1 MTQTFKFAGWT
12 GRLRGALLT
21 GAFLVGACNA
31 TDSFVPDDASTPPT
45 TSDVPAVDEPS
56 FSTSYAGGMPI
67 GHFHQPTSIY
77 GTTYNG
83 AMRTIYPS
91 DLKSELSAI
100 RSRGGKVMLNFVGA
114 EGYYKTSDGHFS
126 LSKWKARMDRYKG
139 VDISSFIKDGTVI
152 GSFLIDEPNDPHN
165 WGGTAISYSTLDEM
179 ARYSRYRFPGLA
191 TVVRA
196 EATWLAKYGGTFH
209 YLDGAWA
216 QYLSRR
222 GNVNDYIKNAVA
234 AAKKKDLSL
243 VIGLNVLKGGNP
255 NGTPMNASELK
266 TYGSA
271 LLSSSYPCAFL
282 SWKYSS
288 DYLSSSSIR
297 DAMKY
302 LRNKAQSRGYKSCR
316 M

>member
-1 MTQTFKFAGWT
+1 MLNISPSA
-12 GRLRGALLT
+12 LR
-21 GAFLVGACNA
+21 
-31 TDSFVPDDASTPPT
+31 
-45 TSDVPAVDEPS
+45 
-56 FSTSYAGGMPI
+56 
-67 GHFHQPTSIY
+67 
-77 GTTYNG
+77 
-83 AMRTIYPS
+83 
-91 DLKSELSAI
+91 SELSAI
-100 RSRGGKVMLNFVGA
+100 RSRGGKAMVTFVGA
-114 EGYYKTSDGHFS
+114 EGYYKDGSGHFS
-126 LSKWKARMDRYKG
+126 LTKWKARLDRYKN
-139 VDISSFIKDGTVI
+139 VDISSFIKDGTLI
-152 GSFLIDEPNDPHN
+152 GSFLVDEPNDSHN
-165 WGGTAISYSTLDEM
+165 WGGSPISYSTLDEM

-196 EATWLAKYGGTFH
+196 EASWLAKYGGTFR

-222 GNVNDYIKNAVA
+222 GNVNDYIRSSVSA
-234 AAKKKDLSL
+234 ASKKGLSL

-288 DYLSSSSIR
+288 SYLSSSSIR

-302 LRNKAQSRGYKSCR
+302 LRNKAQSRGFKSCR
-316 M
+316 S